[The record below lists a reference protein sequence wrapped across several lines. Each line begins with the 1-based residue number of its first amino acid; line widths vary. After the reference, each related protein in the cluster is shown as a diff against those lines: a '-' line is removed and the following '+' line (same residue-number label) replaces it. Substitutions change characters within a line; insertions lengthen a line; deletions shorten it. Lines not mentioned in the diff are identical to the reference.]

1 MTEQEF
7 RHAADRALDETL
19 RAVLPL
25 ADREGFDIDREY
37 GVLQI
42 TFDRPASTTVVV
54 NAHAPARQIWVSA
67 MGRAYRLTWSTD
79 ASAFTL
85 DGETL
90 SALVERLTR
99 DVLRGPG
106 GDLGR

>member
-1 MTEQEF
+1 MTEHEF

-19 RAVLPL
+19 RALVPL
-25 ADREGFDIDREY
+25 ADREGFDVDVQY

-42 TFDRPASTTVVV
+42 TFDRPASTKFIV

-67 MGRAYRLTWSTD
+67 MGRAYRLAWSANT
-79 ASAFTL
+79 AAFTL

-90 SALVERLTR
+90 AALVERLTR
-99 DVLRGPG
+99 DVLRGPM
-106 GDLGR
+106 R

>member
-19 RAVLPL
+19 RALVPL
-25 ADREGFDIDREY
+25 ADREGFDVDREH
-37 GVLQI
+37 GVLHL
-42 TFDRPASTTVVV
+42 TFDRPAPTKFVV

-67 MGRAYRLTWSTD
+67 MGRAYRLAWSAD
-79 ASAFTL
+79 ASAFML

-99 DVLRGPG
+99 DFLRGPI
-106 GDLGR
+106 R